1 MCGITCTS
9 QMTKIVPEVKKRWR
23 HLRDYRKSIKRRPIN
38 KGTRSQCTEDII
50 NIEEELRHTQSAL
63 DLLDACSNDLPLLT
77 MADEQDNIAQ
87 EIYKAQDI
95 FEVEPTE
102 QEQQQATFLS
112 SKLEIDDT
120 VNGLILQ
127 HGPPS
132 EISSTDQGPSS
143 FTENITSN
151 SNDNSNMNGN
161 GHRTEMDAVF
171 RLRDDPAILLS
182 EIFRDIVNQ
191 ASKEVHPI
199 KKLFDCFADCVVA
212 LPDDLQRDCKNR
224 IMLMIS
230 EYEETASYRKIQN
243 D

>member
-1 MCGITCTS
+1 M
-9 QMTKIVPEVKKRWR
+9 PEVKKRWKN
-23 HLRDYRKSIKRRPIN
+23 LRDYRKTIIKKTVS
-38 KGTRSQCTEDII
+38 KGTRSQCSEDTIDI
-50 NIEEELRHTQSAL
+50 GDELRHSPNGL
-63 DLLDACSNDLPLLT
+63 DLLDSSSNELTPLII
-77 MADEQDNIAQ
+77 ADVESSTTQ

-95 FEVEPTE
+95 FDVESS
-102 QEQQQATFLS
+102 EQQQQQHPQQTTYIS

-120 VNGLILQ
+120 GNGLDLQ
-127 HGPPS
+127 QGPPS
-132 EISSTDQGPSS
+132 EISTDQGQSS
-143 FTENITSN
+143 FAENLNSN
-151 SNDNSNMNGN
+151 SNDNSNMNGTS
-161 GHRTEMDAVF
+161 HRSDIDAVF